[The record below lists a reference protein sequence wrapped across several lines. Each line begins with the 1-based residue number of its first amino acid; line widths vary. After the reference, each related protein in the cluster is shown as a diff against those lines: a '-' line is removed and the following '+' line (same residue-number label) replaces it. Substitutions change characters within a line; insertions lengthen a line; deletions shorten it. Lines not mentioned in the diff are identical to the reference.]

1 MRPSLLAIA
10 ITASLLTA
18 CSTNETAKRDEP
30 KDAVAGQTAAT
41 TSTDSIRRL
50 DDSEYSQSVE
60 KQKEL
65 AAGSRHEDQG
75 AALAKTESDLRAD
88 APQRERAE
96 QKAVAGGLYAMQA
109 PSPAAP
115 PVEESPAQPSVSAD
129 AYAPAVNVAVAPMGT
144 PKPATAIGGM
154 GLAYSAPANTEHYAE
169 HVDNPTQRVAENP
182 VSTFSIDV
190 DTGSY
195 SNVRRMLADN
205 QRPPADSVRVEEMIN
220 YFDYGYPAP
229 TNRAVPFLVNTE
241 IAPAPWNAKH
251 QLLQIGIQGYTVPKT
266 QIPAANLVFLIDTSG
281 SMDEPDK
288 LPLLRESFKQLV
300 AQLRP
305 QDRISIVV
313 YAGSAGLVLPPTS
326 GGDKGTIL
334 AALDQLAAGGST
346 NGGEGLQLAYAVA
359 KQGLIRN
366 GVNRVILATDGDFNV
381 GTFDQKA
388 LETMIADQRHSGI
401 ALTTLGFGTGNYNDS
416 MAEQLADIGNGNHAY
431 IDNLTEGR
439 KVLVEE
445 MSSTLLTIAQD
456 VKIQVE
462 FNPAVVAEY
471 RLIGYENRALRR
483 EDFNNDKVDAG
494 EIGAGHD
501 VTALYEITL
510 VGSGGNSVDPLRYG
524 KTDAA
529 TNAKGNEIGW
539 LRLRYKQPGA
549 DSSQLLQTPLT
560 RTQIAAKASD
570 RMRWATAVAA
580 YADLLRGGKNVGH
593 FGWDQVH
600 ALAASVP
607 GTDRWG
613 YRAEFL
619 QLIDRA
625 RTITQGDAPVA
636 VSE

>member
-10 ITASLLTA
+10 IATGLLAA
-18 CSTNETAKRDEP
+18 CSTHESATRDEP
-30 KDAVAGQTAAT
+30 KDAVAVQMTATAT
-41 TSTDSIRRL
+41 KPGV
-50 DDSEYSQSVE
+50 DDSEHQQVAQ
-60 KQKEL
+60 KQNET
-65 AAGSRHEDQG
+65 AADRGS
-75 AALAKTESDLRAD
+75 LAKSEMDLRTD
-88 APQRERAE
+88 APERQRAE
-96 QKAVAGGLYAMQA
+96 QNAATGNLEAIKD
-109 PSPAAP
+109 SPAAP
-115 PVEESPAQPSVSAD
+115 PVEEPAAQPSISYD
-129 AYAPAVNVAVAPMGT
+129 AVAPAPPVAVAQAGAPKSMALSAGT
-144 PKPATAIGGM
+144 

-205 QRPPADSVRVEEMIN
+205 QRPPADAVRAEEMIN

-229 TNRAVPFLVNTE
+229 TTRVVPFLVNTE
-241 IAPAPWNAKH
+241 IAPTPWNAKH
-251 QLLQIGIQGYTVPKT
+251 ELLQIGIQGYTVPKA

-288 LPLLRESFKQLV
+288 LPLLKESFKQLV

-326 GGDKGTIL
+326 GGDKATIL
-334 AALDQLAAGGST
+334 AALDQLEAGGST
-346 NGGEGLQLAYAVA
+346 NGGEGLQLAYAMA
-359 KQGLIRN
+359 KQNMIRN

-388 LETMIADQRHSGI
+388 LETMIADQRQSGI

-494 EIGAGHD
+494 EIGAGSN
-501 VTALYEITL
+501 VTALYELTL
-510 VGSGGNSVDPLRYG
+510 VGSGGESVDPLRYG
-524 KTDAA
+524 NKVAA
-529 TNAKGNEIGW
+529 TEGKANEIGL

-549 DSSQLLQTPLT
+549 EQSRLIETPLS
-560 RTQIAAKASD
+560 RNQIHAQASE
-570 RMRWATAVAA
+570 RMRFAAAVAA
-580 YADLLRGGKNVGH
+580 YADLLRGGKNIGH
-593 FGWDQVH
+593 FGWNDVRH
-600 ALAASVP
+600 LAASAQSNDRL
-607 GTDRWG
+607 GTRD
-613 YRAEFL
+613 EFL
-619 QLIDRA
+619 HLVDLA
-625 RTITQGDAPVA
+625 RKVTGGDAPVA

>member
-1 MRPSLLAIA
+1 MRPSLLALAIA
-10 ITASLLTA
+10 ASLLAA
-18 CSTNETAKRDEP
+18 CSTNETATREKPTDAAAAQASVDSVHQTKDSEAGAAIRDE
-30 KDAVAGQTAAT
+30 
-41 TSTDSIRRL
+41 I
-50 DDSEYSQSVE
+50 SVGGE
-60 KQKEL
+60 TK
-65 AAGSRHEDQG
+65 AIAD
-75 AALAKTESDLRAD
+75 AALEKSESDQRAD
-88 APQRERAE
+88 VPERQRVA
-96 QKAVAGGLYAMQA
+96 QNAAIGSLDAMKAA
-109 PSPAAP
+109 PSAPPPVPTEQPLYESAPAPVVMAAP
-115 PVEESPAQPSVSAD
+115 KSMALS
-129 AYAPAVNVAVAPMGT
+129 
-144 PKPATAIGGM
+144 GGA

-195 SNVRRMLADN
+195 SNVRRMLADG
-205 QRPPADSVRVEEMIN
+205 QRPPADAVRAEEMIN

-229 TNRAVPFLVNTE
+229 ASRAVPFLVNTE
-241 IAPAPWNAKH
+241 IAPAPWNARH
-251 QLLQIGIQGYTVPKT
+251 ELLQIGIQGYAVPKA

-326 GGDKGTIL
+326 GAEKGTIL
-334 AALDQLAAGGST
+334 AALDQLSAGGST
-346 NGGEGLQLAYAVA
+346 NGGEGLQLAYAMA
-359 KQGLIRN
+359 KQSMIRN

-381 GTFDQKA
+381 GTSDQKA
-388 LETMIADQRHSGI
+388 LETMIADQRQSGI

-494 EIGAGHD
+494 EIGAGSN
-501 VTALYEITL
+501 VTALYELTL
-510 VGSGGNSVDPLRYG
+510 VGSGGESVDPLRYG
-524 KTDAA
+524 SKVAA
-529 TNAKGNEIGW
+529 SEGKANEIGL

-549 DSSQLLQTPLT
+549 AQSRLIETALS
-560 RTQIAAKASD
+560 RNQIHAQPSA
-570 RMRWATAVAA
+570 RMRFAASVAA
-580 YADLLRGGKNVGH
+580 YADLLRGGKNIGR
-593 FGWDQVH
+593 FGWNDVRQ
-600 ALAASVP
+600 LARSAQDNDRL
-607 GTDRWG
+607 GTRD
-613 YRAEFL
+613 EFL
-619 QLIDRA
+619 HLVDRA
-625 RTITQGDAPVA
+625 RAVTGGDAPVA
-636 VSE
+636 VSQ